1 MSSSILVIGN
11 KNYSSWSLRGW
22 LAAKHADLDFE
33 EIKIDLYTPTSKAEL
48 LKYSPTGMVPF
59 LKHEGTGV
67 WDSLAII
74 DYCARL
80 APGKF
85 WWPEG
90 DEAFAYA
97 RAIAAEMHSGFFA
110 LRNHVPMNLR
120 ADFSGLALSSEVE
133 ADVRRIES
141 LWTEARQTFGD
152 GGDFL
157 FGDYSAVDMMYAPVV
172 HRFNS
177 YGIEVNA
184 ACRAYMDTVLAQ
196 PDMQEWASDASS
208 ETAII
213 VAGEIPKDATTLG

>member
-1 MSSSILVIGN
+1 M
-11 KNYSSWSLRGW
+11 
-22 LAAKHADLDFE
+22 AAKHADLDFE